1 MTGTAFYAQY
11 LGMNFLITNSHVV
24 GKSKSVTLTDADG
37 KEYKGDVIA
46 RTTERDALDLAL
58 ILPRNQKIFK
68 GRTPLNLSLRPVEGF
83 GSELYLM
90 GYPGDARAFNKKA
103 MLFIEQ
109 DYTGRYP
116 ALTAVPAATGGNSGG
131 PLMAQGQNGDYAAGV
146 MQSSSQVSS
155 HFIPSSTVKSFLKKT
170 VKLGLSNP
178 EFDNNIFYNAGL
190 FAPRPSLKEM
200 FTLDAGVWKQN
211 LLEGGGKEVPGF
223 GFTPG
228 AKIESK
234 YMPVILTPNK

>member
-1 MTGTAFYAQY
+1 
-11 LGMNFLITNSHVV
+11 
-24 GKSKSVTLTDADG
+24 
-37 KEYKGDVIA
+37 
-46 RTTERDALDLAL
+46 
-58 ILPRNQKIFK
+58 
-68 GRTPLNLSLRPVEGF
+68 
-83 GSELYLM
+83 
-90 GYPGDARAFNKKA
+90 
-103 MLFIEQ
+103 
-109 DYTGRYP
+109 
-116 ALTAVPAATGGNSGG
+116 
-131 PLMAQGQNGDYAAGV
+131 MAQGQNGDYAAGV